1 MTNTTTI
8 TGSSESAVATTS
20 AAPDVGMPALIV
32 PRQGD
37 LHHIV
42 IVGGGAGGLE
52 LATQLGRKMGRKLK
66 AHVTLVDRSRTHI
79 WKPLLHEIA
88 AGSMDTDRHELEY
101 QAQGHWH
108 GFKYRYGEMI
118 GLDRT
123 KKLVHLAATV
133 DEDGRQITPDR
144 WVPYDT
150 LVVAVGSVSNA
161 FGTPGVYQNAIMLDT
176 PEQAERFNRRLLNAC
191 VRANAQPGP
200 VRPGQLHVAI
210 VGAGATGT
218 ELSAELHS
226 SLRGLVAFGLDKI
239 NPEKDIK
246 ITLIEAAP
254 RILTAL
260 PERMS
265 TAVTN
270 VLRGLN
276 VDVRTEAR
284 VTEVTPEGV
293 KLASG
298 EFVPSELV
306 VWAAGVKGPDVL
318 ANLDGLETSRNAML
332 VVTPTLQTTKDPAVF
347 AIGDCAYLLP
357 PGSDTPLPPRAQTAH
372 QQSSHLIKQ
381 LQRRVAGETD
391 LAPFEYRDFG
401 SLVSLGHYSTVGN
414 LMGFIQGKSMRIEG
428 WFAKMMYRS
437 LYKMHEMALHGPI
450 KVTLDTVSRLLTRR
464 TEPQVKLH

>member
-1 MTNTTTI
+1 MNEI
-8 TGSSESAVATTS
+8 PSPPGLEPATTS
-20 AAPDVGMPALIV
+20 IV
-32 PRQGD
+32 LERQSD
-37 LHHIV
+37 KHHIV

-52 LATQLGRKMGRKLK
+52 LATQLGHKLGRKDR
-66 AHVTLVDRSRTHI
+66 AHITLVDRSRTHI

-88 AGSMDTDRHELEY
+88 AGSMDVERHALEY
-101 QAQGHWH
+101 QAQGYWH

-118 GLDRT
+118 GLDRFH
-123 KKLVHLAATV
+123 KRVHLAETI

-144 WVPYDT
+144 WLPYDT
-150 LVVAVGSVSNA
+150 LVVAIGSVSNA
-161 FGTPGVYQNAIMLDT
+161 FGTPGVYDNSVMLDT

-239 NPEKDIK
+239 VPEKDIK

-254 RILTAL
+254 RILGAL

-265 TAVTN
+265 NSVTE

-276 VDVRTEAR
+276 VDVRTNAR
-284 VTEVTPEGV
+284 VTEVTKVGV
-293 KLASG
+293 KLAGG

-318 ANLDGLETSRNAML
+318 GKLDGLEVSRGNML
-332 VVTPTLQTTKDPAVF
+332 VVKPSLQTTKDDNVF
-347 AIGDCAYLLP
+347 AIGDCAYLVP
-357 PGSDTPLPPRAQTAH
+357 PGETNPLPPRAQTAH
-372 QQSSHLIKQ
+372 QESSHLVKQ
-381 LQRRVAGETD
+381 LQRRINGETD
-391 LAPFEYRDFG
+391 LAPFKYLDFG

-414 LMGFIQGKSMRIEG
+414 LMGFVSGKSMRIEG

-437 LYKMHEMALHGPI
+437 LYKMHEMALHGPV
-450 KVTLDTVSRLLTRR
+450 KVGLDSVSRLLTRR

>member
-1 MTNTTTI
+1 MTDHLP
-8 TGSSESAVATTS
+8 SPSASEV
-20 AAPDVGMPALIV
+20 PPLIV
-32 PRQGD
+32 ARQGD

-52 LATQLGRKMGRKLK
+52 LATQLGRKMGRKKK
-66 AHVTLVDRSRTHI
+66 AHITLVDKARTHI

-88 AGSMDTDRHELEY
+88 AGSMDTGRHELEY

-118 GLDRT
+118 GIDRT
-123 KKLVHLAATV
+123 AKRVHLAATA

-144 WVPYDT
+144 WIPYDT

-161 FGTPGVYQNAIMLDT
+161 FGTPGVYQNAVMLDT

-191 VRANAQPGP
+191 VRANSQPGP

-260 PERMS
+260 PERMAD
-265 TAVTN
+265 AVTN
-270 VLRGLN
+270 VLRGLG
-276 VDVRTEAR
+276 VDVRSNAM
-284 VTEVTPEGV
+284 VTEVTADGV

-318 ANLDGLETSRNAML
+318 AKLDGLEVSRNNML
-332 VVTPTLQTTKDPAVF
+332 IVKPTLQTTKDDNVF
-347 AIGDCAYLLP
+347 AIGDCAYLVP
-357 PGSDTPLPPRAQTAH
+357 PGEEAPLPPRAQTAH
-372 QQSSHLIKQ
+372 QESSHLVKQ
-381 LQRRVAGETD
+381 LPRRIAGETN
-391 LAPFEYRDFG
+391 LAPFKYQDFG
-401 SLVSLGHYSTVGN
+401 SLVSLGHYSTFGN
-414 LMGFIQGKSMRIEG
+414 LMGFVQGKSMRIEG
-428 WFAKMMYRS
+428 FIAKMMYRS
-437 LYKMHEMALHGPI
+437 LYKMHEMALHGPV
-450 KVTLDTVSRLLTRR
+450 KVTLDTLSRLLTRR